1 MFEEATFVTEVHVCI
16 DNRRLIVALDQTGR
30 TTIAVPFYRS
40 NPGLNSSF
48 IAIDETPAS
57 IVNNVFCHTRSRIQI
72 AKKRSNSRAQS
83 DPRDARNINED
94 KSLTSHTV
102 ADSE

>member
-1 MFEEATFVTEVHVCI
+1 MSRWIKLVEPQLQYRFIEVI
-16 DNRRLIVALDQTGR
+16 QD
-30 TTIAVPFYRS
+30 
-40 NPGLNSSF
+40 LNSSF
-48 IAIDETPAS
+48 IATDETPAS